1 MEVIL
6 FNYNL
11 AKSEFHSH
19 LSVSLGFVQSKYFGQ
34 LLQMRRSNSKFL
46 KLANLYLSLTN
57 VWLTDKYSK
66 WTETDFS
73 SVLLLFKYLM
83 FLI

>member
-19 LSVSLGFVQSKYFGQ
+19 LSASFGFVQNKYFGQ
-34 LLQMRRSNSKFL
+34 QLQMRLSNSKFL
-46 KLANLYLSLTN
+46 KLANL
-57 VWLTDKYSK
+57 
-66 WTETDFS
+66 
-73 SVLLLFKYLM
+73 
-83 FLI
+83 